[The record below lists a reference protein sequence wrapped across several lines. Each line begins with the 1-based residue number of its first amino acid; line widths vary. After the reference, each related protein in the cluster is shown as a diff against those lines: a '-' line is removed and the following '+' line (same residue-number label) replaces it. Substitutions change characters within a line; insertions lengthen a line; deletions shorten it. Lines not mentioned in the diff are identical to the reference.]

1 MENKRSEFKK
11 LLEETVTF
19 SKNCLLYSIN
29 IVPLSCSPGRS
40 SPSVQILVMNPVFF
54 ISSSEGT
61 TTYLHHQLFPYF
73 SSPKQDCNTSA
84 TSLIRSYV
92 QRLVP

>member
-40 SPSVQILVMNPVFF
+40 SPSYSDTGDESGFF
-54 ISSSEGT
+54 YI
-61 TTYLHHQLFPYF
+61 Q
-73 SSPKQDCNTSA
+73 
-84 TSLIRSYV
+84 
-92 QRLVP
+92 